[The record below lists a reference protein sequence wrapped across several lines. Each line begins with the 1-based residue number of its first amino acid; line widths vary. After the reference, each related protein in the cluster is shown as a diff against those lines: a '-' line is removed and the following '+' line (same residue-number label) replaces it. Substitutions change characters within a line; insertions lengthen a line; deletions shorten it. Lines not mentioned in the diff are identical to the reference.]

1 MSENEVQLGCTI
13 KTQHVIHTT
22 AFGFVFMS
30 LSLNIVSIFGASWL
44 HFDGSTKRFP
54 DNHVYFGVTR
64 NCWKT
69 TDGGYCKYRDDLFR
83 FKYLTSKE
91 GRSKLPYK
99 FHFGKIVDAFGTT
112 EQIKKLK
119 VSISLAI
126 NILFLSIFFFLI
138 FNLNYSFK
146 SSYQQIF

>member
-1 MSENEVQLGCTI
+1 MSENEVQLGCTL
-13 KTQHVIHTT
+13 KTQHIIHTT

-69 TDGGYCKYRDDLFR
+69 TDGGYCQYRDDLFR

-91 GRSKLPYK
+91 GRSKPRPYK

-126 NILFLSIFFFLI
+126 NFLFLLIIIIIIITIFF
-138 FNLNYSFK
+138 
-146 SSYQQIF
+146 